1 MVKAAAYFDITKT
14 LYVYF
19 LYIALITQLQRD
31 NYITAEE
38 ACQLTSSKLFI
49 SPVPVVTTMPVTNA
63 SSNSLTDTNNSIV
76 TDSSRSAMQ
85 SVTTNQHTC
94 VLASGS
100 VVETSSCPARST
112 AYVNA
117 SNTSS
122 ECNDT
127 FTSDYQEHK
136 SQSLLPVV
144 AEVPDVTDSCNNA
157 PVILSSVQYTVQSS
171 QCTNSMDVTETVL
184 IDNVLSHTT
193 NKSKHNSM

>member
-1 MVKAAAYFDITKT
+1 MYI
-14 LYVYF
+14 F

-63 SSNSLTDTNNSIV
+63 GSNSLTNTSYSIV

-94 VLASGS
+94 ILASGS

-127 FTSDYQEHK
+127 FTSDYHGQIEQK
-136 SQSLLPVV
+136 SQSLLPVIV
-144 AEVPDVTDSCNNA
+144 EVPDVTDSCNNA
-157 PVILSSVQYTVQSS
+157 PVISSSIQYTVQSS
-171 QCTNSMDVTETVL
+171 QCTNSMDVTETDL

-193 NKSKHNSM
+193 NKSKHKSM